1 MSPNFIKTY
10 RNGVVEKVVAVER
23 EKGSK
28 ERERGEGVVETDIEK
43 SNRKGSL

>member
-1 MSPNFIKTY
+1 MSSIFIKIY
-10 RNGVVEKVVAVER
+10 RKGVVEKVVAVER